1 MSTRSSHIIA
11 GRPLLVLVATLVIA
25 LLVGFSA
32 PAYAAPPDAS
42 GTPEPARIQ
51 DPATCAECHAEE
63 YDAWQRSAHAQASN
77 ASGFL
82 KAWVRSGRLGECLT
96 CHTTG
101 YDTVTGQTGEA
112 GVTCQACHESAGQEH
127 PPATMSVRVSSEA
140 CGKCHVNTLK
150 EWQLSGHGRR
160 GVECTACHQSHSQTL
175 RIQPANELCGSC
187 HGRRREDMAHSSHT
201 RANLTCTSCHM
212 PANPA
217 ATVTEDIGGVGT
229 VGHTFSVGSQTCAQC
244 HQDEIHGRAREMVGG
259 QVVSTLPGIGI
270 DQESKALQAVRER
283 VRILESENKTLE
295 RKAERQ
301 RLLTYVGGAF
311 GFGTGA
317 FVGLIGALVLVY
329 VLQRRGTV

>member
-1 MSTRSSHIIA
+1 
-11 GRPLLVLVATLVIA
+11 
-25 LLVGFSA
+25 
-32 PAYAAPPDAS
+32 
-42 GTPEPARIQ
+42 
-51 DPATCAECHAEE
+51 
-63 YDAWQRSAHAQASN
+63 
-77 ASGFL
+77 
-82 KAWVRSGRLGECLT
+82 VRSGRLGDCLT

-101 YDTVTGQTGEA
+101 YDTVSGQTGAA

-140 CGKCHVNTLK
+140 CGECHVNTLK
-150 EWQLSGHGRR
+150 EWQLSGHGQR

-229 VGHTFSVGSQTCAQC
+229 IGHTFSVGSQICAQC
-244 HQDEIHGRAREMVGG
+244 HEDQIHGQASKMVSS
-259 QVVSTLPGIGI
+259 QAVSSLPQLSI
-270 DQESKALQAVRER
+270 DQEKQALEVVRER
-283 VRILESENKTLE
+283 VRVLESDNKTLQ
-295 RKAERQ
+295 RKTERQ
-301 RLLTYVGGAF
+301 QALTYVGGAF

-317 FVGLIGALVLVY
+317 FAGLIGALVLLY
-329 VLQRRGTV
+329 ALQRRGSP